1 MVGTPLGELRT
12 RLERQTAV
20 VGVIGLGYVGLPQA
34 MAFAQAGFPVLGFD
48 IDADKT
54 QAIGRGES
62 YLLDIPSE
70 RVARLVTRGK
80 LSATPDLGRLGECD
94 AIVICVPTPLTEHR
108 EPDVSAIEGTAG
120 AVAARLRPGQ
130 LVVLVSTT
138 YPGTT
143 EELLRPR
150 LEATGLVVG
159 RDVALGYAPEREDP
173 GNKAFEIQTTPKL
186 VAGCTPLCQ
195 ELAVRLYQS
204 VVSKVVPMSTPR
216 AAEAA
221 KLLENIYRAVNIA
234 LVNELK
240 ICYERMGLDVWEVI
254 EAAATKPFG
263 FTAFYPGPGLGG
275 HCIPI
280 DPFYLTWKARE
291 YGVHTRF
298 IELAGE
304 INSSMPEHVIRRV
317 QEALNLRGRAFKNA
331 KVLVLG
337 VAYKR
342 NTADIRESPALRIL
356 TMLEASGAQVAYHD
370 PHVPRVGRGR
380 RYDLGLASTPLTAE
394 MLSQVD
400 VVLIVTDHS
409 AVDYDLVVRHAPLI
423 VDTRNATRHVVHGRD
438 KILKA

>member
-1 MVGTPLGELRT
+1 METPLGKLRT
-12 RLERQTAV
+12 RLDDRTAI

-34 MAFAQAGFPVLGFD
+34 LAFAEAGLSVLGFD
-48 IDADKT
+48 IDSAKT
-54 QAIGRGES
+54 NAIIRGES
-62 YLLDIPSE
+62 YLLDIPPE
-70 RVARLVTRGK
+70 RMSSLVSRGRLG
-80 LSATPDLGRLGECD
+80 ATANLGRLGECD
-94 AIVICVPTPLTEHR
+94 AIVICVPTPLTEQR
-108 EPDVSAIEGTAG
+108 EPDLSAIEETAT
-120 AVAARLRPGQ
+120 AVAACLRPGQ
-130 LVVLVSTT
+130 LIVLVSTT

-143 EELLRPR
+143 EELLRPQ

-173 GNKAFEIQTTPKL
+173 GNKVFEIQTTPKL

-195 ELAVRLYQS
+195 DLVVRLYQT
-204 VVSKVVPMSTPR
+204 VVSKVVPVSSPR

-304 INSSMPEHVIRRV
+304 INSSMPEHVVRRV
-317 QEALNLRGRAFKNA
+317 QETLNSHGRVLKNA

-356 TMLEASGAQVAYHD
+356 TRLKEWGAQIAYHD
-370 PHVPRVGRGR
+370 PHVPRVARGR
-380 RYDLGLASTPLTAE
+380 RYDLGLMSTPLTAE
-394 MLSQVD
+394 VLSQVD
-400 VVLIVTDHS
+400 IALIITDHA

-438 KILKA
+438 KIIKA